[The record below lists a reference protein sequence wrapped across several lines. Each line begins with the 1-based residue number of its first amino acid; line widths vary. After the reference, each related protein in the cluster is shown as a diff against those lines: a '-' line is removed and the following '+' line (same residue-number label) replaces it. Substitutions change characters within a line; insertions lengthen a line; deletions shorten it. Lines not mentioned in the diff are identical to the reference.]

1 MLPYSHKM
9 ALHVN
14 PSFLYLVS
22 PHRSSSPLTTSL
34 SSFMMK
40 FFTAIATVLA
50 TCSAATAY
58 TLSYDPV
65 YDVSSTSLSVV
76 ACAGVLQS
84 HGYTTFG
91 SLPTFPNIGGAP
103 QITGWGSAYCGTC
116 WNITYTNPSNPWVT
130 TSVIATAIDVGD
142 PAREGYNLSQETMD
156 ALTCGKAVQLGR
168 VTVTAT
174 QLSRSA
180 CGLNW

>member
-14 PSFLYLVS
+14 PSPLYFVS
-22 PHRSSSPLTTSL
+22 PHSSSSPFATSL

-40 FFTAIATVLA
+40 FSTAIATVLA

-116 WNITYTNPSNPWVT
+116 WNIVYTNPSTPWLT

-142 PAREGYNLSQETMD
+142 PAQEGYNLSQETMN
-156 ALTCGKAVQLGR
+156 ALTGGKAVQLGR

>member
-1 MLPYSHKM
+1 MPYKL
-9 ALHVN
+9 ALHVD
-14 PSFLYLVS
+14 PSLLYLVS
-22 PHRSSSPLTTSL
+22 PHRSSSPFTTSL

-65 YDVSSTSLSVV
+65 YDVSSTSLNVV
-76 ACAGVLQS
+76 ACSSVLQS

-103 QITGWGSAYCGTC
+103 QITGFGSADCGTC
-116 WNITYTNPSNPWVT
+116 WSITYTNPSYPWLT

-142 PAREGYNLSQETMD
+142 PAQQGYNLSEETMN
-156 ALTCGKAVQLGR
+156 ALTGGKAVQLGR
-168 VTVTAT
+168 VTVTAI